1 MKKQY
6 ILIIIAAA
14 LVVNAILLGVIA
26 FHGGGFSLGLKQKTP
41 VDSTANPEWRQ
52 NKAAAVARELVC
64 QNLYFPDS
72 YDPVEIR
79 VDSLQYG
86 YMSDLTTVRA
96 AVQLIDSL
104 SILDR
109 TENDYSNAEKKYLEA
124 KNTLKV
130 FGSSGVFWAHQREY
144 NQAREEYNQVKTHIS
159 TLKNDIEQ
167 LKNVIRK
174 RDSSQDGKFIGW
186 QVYCR
191 YRARTNNG
199 TITFGNALFL
209 LDKQMQNLCY
219 RYSIDEGNKDVDD
232 IQKQIESV
240 LTSQP

>member
-1 MKKQY
+1 MKKQRT
-6 ILIIIAAA
+6 LIIIAIA
-14 LVVNAILLGVIA
+14 LVINAIFLGVIA
-26 FHGGGFSLGLKQKTP
+26 FHGNGFSLNLKGNTS
-41 VDSTANPEWRQ
+41 VDSMANPEWRQ
-52 NKAAAVARELVC
+52 SKAEAVVKELIC

-86 YMSDLTTVRA
+86 FMTDQTTVSA

-104 SILDR
+104 SALDR
-109 TENDYSNAEKKYLEA
+109 AENDYSNAERNYLDT

-130 FGSSGVFWAHQREY
+130 FGSSGVFWDHQRQYNEAKREY
-144 NQAREEYNQVKTHIS
+144 NQIKIHIS

-167 LKNVIRK
+167 LKEVIRK
-174 RDSSQDGKFIGW
+174 RDTSQDGNFIGW

-199 TITFGNALFL
+199 AITFGSVLFL
-209 LDKQMQNLCY
+209 LDRKMQNLIC
-219 RYSIDEGNKDVDD
+219 RYSIDEGNMDLDD
-232 IQKQIESV
+232 IRKQIESV
-240 LTSQP
+240 LTSQ